1 MTAMRLN
8 RFSIL
13 SEGYTKMRKL
23 PLLSVLVGAF
33 VLAGCSDDLLIP
45 DFNNPSLEEL
55 TTSPTRVLVNTAAQG
70 LLVGTRRQ
78 MGTRNG
84 YVSLLGILGRE
95 SYNFDGSDPRFI
107 TEMLG
112 GALDPGSPAFGANL
126 WTLRYRNIRNA
137 NILLNSLAEVQ
148 GFSNAE
154 LEAIR
159 GFAKTIQAL
168 DLLMVINTRDTNGA
182 VIDTDRPLDADPAPI
197 VGKDQVFTAIVGLL
211 DEAQG
216 HLQAGGGSF
225 PFALSSGFA
234 GFDTPAT
241 FMMFNRALKARVDVY
256 MGNFSGALVSLGA
269 SFLDTGAD
277 LNLGVYHTFGTGTGD
292 TRNNLFDPSQTPDI
306 LAHPSAAAAAELK
319 GNGDV
324 DDRIAAKIRDIP
336 PQTQLSVTSGKAF
349 SIYESTGATIPFIR
363 NEELIL
369 LRAEANV
376 GLGNVT
382 DAADDINFIRT
393 TSGGLAARTDLTSA
407 NILDE
412 LLNQK
417 WLSLLFEGGH
427 RWIDM
432 RRYGKLSELPLAV
445 PSHRVNE
452 KFPIPEAEQLA
463 RQGG

>member
-1 MTAMRLN
+1 
-8 RFSIL
+8 
-13 SEGYTKMRKL
+13 MRKL
-23 PLLSVLVGAF
+23 PLLSVLVGAV

-55 TTSPTRVLVNTAAQG
+55 QNNPTRVLVNTSAQG
-70 LLVGTRRQ
+70 LLVGTRAQ
-78 MGTRNG
+78 IATRNG
-84 YVSLLGILGRE
+84 YTSLLGILGRE

-107 TEMLG
+107 TEMLD

-137 NILLNSLAEVQ
+137 NILLNSLAEAQ
-148 GFSNAE
+148 GFSGAE

-159 GFAKTIQAL
+159 GFAKTIQAY

-182 VIDTDRPLDADPAPI
+182 VIDTDRPLDAEPAPI
-197 VGKDQVFTAIVGLL
+197 VGRDQVLTAIAALL
-211 DEAQG
+211 DEARG
-216 HLQAGGGSF
+216 HLQAGGESF
-225 PFALSSGFA
+225 PFLLTSGFD
-234 GFDTPAT
+234 GFDIPGT
-241 FMMFNRALKARVDVY
+241 FVMFNRALKARVDVY
-256 MGNFSGALVSLGA
+256 MGNFSGALASLDA

-277 LNLGVYHTFGTGTGD
+277 LTLGVYHTFGSASGD
-292 TRNNLFDPSQTPDI
+292 TRNNLFDPTQTPDI
-306 LAHPSAAAAAELK
+306 LAHPAAAAAAELK
-319 GNGDV
+319 ENGDV

-336 PQTQLSVTSGKAF
+336 PQTQLGVTSDKAF
-349 SIYESTGATIPFIR
+349 NIYLSTGATVPFIR

-376 GLGNVT
+376 GLGNIA
-382 DAADDINFIRT
+382 DAADDINLIRT
-393 TSGGLAARTDLTSA
+393 TSGGLDARADLTAA

-417 WLSLLFEGGH
+417 WFSLLFEGGH

-445 PSHRVNE
+445 PSHQVNAM
-452 KFPIPEAEQLA
+452 FPIPEAETLA
-463 RQGG
+463 RGG